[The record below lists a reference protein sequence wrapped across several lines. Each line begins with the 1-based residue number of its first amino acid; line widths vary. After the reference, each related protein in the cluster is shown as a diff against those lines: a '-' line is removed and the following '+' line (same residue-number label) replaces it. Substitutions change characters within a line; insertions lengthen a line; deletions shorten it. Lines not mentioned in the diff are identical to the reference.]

1 LNSFPLETACKAQ
14 LEAGLQEMG
23 IHVTSNQVE
32 QLLIFLG
39 MLIRWN
45 ERFNLTAVRSP
56 LDMVR
61 RHILDSLSV
70 RDYLSGQ
77 MIIDVGTGAGLPG
90 IPLSIVCP
98 DNSYYLLDSN
108 QKRQIFVSQVIRELS
123 LTHVYAVHSTVEA
136 YQPEHKFSTIL
147 TRAFAPL
154 PRILSSTQHL
164 LAPNGHF
171 LAMMGK
177 ATPDQLVVPNGYEV
191 QRVVSLSVPGESA
204 ERHVAI
210 IYKS

>member
-1 LNSFPLETACKAQ
+1 
-14 LEAGLQEMG
+14 MG

-61 RHILDSLSV
+61 RHILDSVSV